1 MNANDEVANKNGAP
15 AELTTTIGDLPQID
29 IDVEVE
35 VPKEVWAI
43 AERRALLSENEFDN
57 GSSMEDFLLDH
68 INFNYTYVKEADT

>member
-15 AELTTTIGDLPQID
+15 TELTTTIGDLPQID

-43 AERRALLSENEFDN
+43 AERRALIGEEKFDN
-57 GSSMEDFLLDH
+57 ASSMEDYLLDH
-68 INFNYTYVKEADT
+68 INFNYHYVKETDK